1 MIRLGTEIFHFSL
14 FVDFSAPLIEGLCLL
29 PNLGAIW
36 GLFSYYFIVFN
47 PIWFLLSL
55 WDFDDMNIG
64 FLLQTHM
71 PLKHYSFFS
80 ILLLRLNNFYLSLF
94 RFIYSF
100 TCIPH
105 SAIEPIHSVGFWFIW
120 LVCLVV
126 WLLCSQFQNS
136 HLVLFYIFTFFSESS
151 YFFAETYSFFPH
163 LFQVAL

>member
-1 MIRLGTEIFHFSL
+1 MSL
-14 FVDFSAPLIEGLCLL
+14 AKFGG
-29 PNLGAIW
+29 NW

-120 LVCLVV
+120 LVSLFGYYVLSFKIHIWFSFIFSLSFLRV
-126 WLLCSQFQNS
+126 HISLLR
-136 HLVLFYIFTFFSESS
+136 LTL
-151 YFFAETYSFFPH
+151 FFPTY
-163 LFQVAL
+163 FK